1 MPIQRLPPELVNQI
15 AAGEIIER
23 PASVLK
29 ELLENALDAGARA
42 IHIEIEAGGARLIK
56 VRDDGRG
63 MGADDLL
70 LAVES
75 HATSKISALA
85 DLEHIASLG
94 FRGEALASIAA
105 VSDLQITS
113 RSAEASHA
121 LTLKAGRGESPAP
134 APHPAGTSVEVRDL
148 FHSVPARRKFL
159 RAEKTELRH
168 IQGLLRRIALGRP
181 DVGFELTHNGKRL
194 MHFPAQAEG
203 LAANRLKDVLGD
215 SFLNESL
222 AIDVDAAGLR
232 LGGWLGLPVA
242 ARGQADLQY
251 VYLNGR
257 MIRDRLV
264 TQALRRAYADVL
276 FKDRFPAYVL
286 QLQIDPAQVDVNV
299 HPTKHEVRFRES
311 GLVFDFLHRQVAR
324 ALSQGGASA
333 VPSALESESESE
345 YKSVSAPRPAPALSP
360 LPLPPPR
367 PASIPFPV
375 QEAAAVYS
383 ATRLGHAVAQIHGVY
398 LLAESAAG
406 LIVIDMH
413 AAHERIVYEK
423 LKKQYMA
430 SGIALQSLLVPVV
443 FEVTPAEADLAEE
456 QQQTLADLGL
466 DVERSGPQSLQI
478 RAVPALLAEAD
489 ATALVSDV
497 LADLAKAE
505 SDAPIESRMLARLA
519 TMGCHGS
526 VRANRRLMPAEQEA
540 LLREMEQTPNID
552 QCNHGRPTWVELP
565 MDALDRL
572 FLRGR

>member
-1 MPIQRLPPELVNQI
+1 
-15 AAGEIIER
+15 
-23 PASVLK
+23 
-29 ELLENALDAGARA
+29 
-42 IHIEIEAGGARLIK
+42 
-56 VRDDGRG
+56 
-63 MGADDLL
+63 
-70 LAVES
+70 
-75 HATSKISALA
+75 
-85 DLEHIASLG
+85 
-94 FRGEALASIAA
+94 
-105 VSDLQITS
+105 
-113 RSAEASHA
+113 
-121 LTLKAGRGESPAP
+121 
-134 APHPAGTSVEVRDL
+134 
-148 FHSVPARRKFL
+148 
-159 RAEKTELRH
+159 
-168 IQGLLRRIALGRP
+168 
-181 DVGFELTHNGKRL
+181 
-194 MHFPAQAEG
+194 
-203 LAANRLKDVLGD
+203 
-215 SFLNESL
+215 
-222 AIDVDAAGLR
+222 
-232 LGGWLGLPVA
+232 
-242 ARGQADLQY
+242 
-251 VYLNGR
+251 
-257 MIRDRLV
+257 
-264 TQALRRAYADVL
+264 
-276 FKDRFPAYVL
+276 
-286 QLQIDPAQVDVNV
+286 
-299 HPTKHEVRFRES
+299 
-311 GLVFDFLHRQVAR
+311 LHRQVAR

-345 YKSVSAPRPAPALSP
+345 FKSVSAPRPAPALSP

-383 ATRLGHAVAQIHGVY
+383 VTRLGHAVAQIHGVY

-430 SGIALQSLLVPVV
+430 SGIALQPLLVPVV

-489 ATALVSDV
+489 AAALVSDV
-497 LADLAKAE
+497 LADLTKAQ

>member
-1 MPIQRLPPELVNQI
+1 MPIQRLSPELVNQI

-42 IHIEIEAGGARLIK
+42 ITVEVAAGGARLIK

-63 MGADDLL
+63 MDKDDLA

-94 FRGEALASIAA
+94 FRGEALASIAS
-105 VSDLQITS
+105 VSNLQITS
-113 RSAEASHA
+113 RSADAAHA
-121 LTLKAGRGESPAP
+121 WMIKAGSAEPPSP
-134 APHPAGTSVEVRDL
+134 APHPVGTTVEVRDL

-168 IQGLLRRIALGRP
+168 IQALLRRLALARP

-194 MHFPAQAEG
+194 MQ
-203 LAANRLKDVLGD
+203 LAAQGDGQAVRRVRDVLGEG
-215 SFLNESL
+215 FVQQSL
-222 AIDVDAAGLR
+222 AVEMESAGLR
-232 LGGWLGLPVA
+232 LSGWLGLPVA

-264 TQALRRAYADVL
+264 SQALRRAYADVL

-286 QLQIDPAQVDVNV
+286 HLQIDPAQVDVNV
-299 HPTKHEVRFRES
+299 HPTKHEVRFREA

-324 ALSQGGASA
+324 ALSEGRVKPPAAAASV
-333 VPSALESESESE
+333 VPKSAGT
-345 YKSVSAPRPAPALSP
+345 PAPQPLS
-360 LPLPPPR
+360 
-367 PASIPFPV
+367 INFPV
-375 QEAAAVYS
+375 QEAVAVYGQS
-383 ATRLGHAVAQIHGVY
+383 VPAPAAPSEAPLGHPLAQIHGVY
-398 LLAESAAG
+398 LLAESSAG
-406 LIVIDMH
+406 LIVVDMH

-423 LKKQYMA
+423 LKKQYLDV
-430 SGIALQSLLVPVV
+430 GIAQQPLLVPVIMA
-443 FEVTPAEADLAEE
+443 VTPAEADLAEE
-456 QQQTLADLGL
+456 QRAALALLGL
-466 DVERSGPQSLQI
+466 DVARTGPQQLQV
-478 RAVPALLAEAD
+478 RGVPALLADAD
-489 ATALVSDV
+489 PAALTRDV
-497 LADLAKAE
+497 LADLAQSQ
-505 SDAPIESRMLARLA
+505 SDAPLEAQMLARLS
-519 TMGCHGS
+519 TMGCHGA
-526 VRANRRLMPAEQEA
+526 VRANRRLLPAEQEA

>member
-1 MPIQRLPPELVNQI
+1 MPIQRLSPDLVNQI

-42 IHIEIEAGGARLIK
+42 IHIEVEAGGARLIK

-63 MGADDLL
+63 MDADDLL

-75 HATSKISALA
+75 HATSKIAALA

-105 VSDLQITS
+105 VSNLQITS
-113 RSAEASHA
+113 RSAEADHA
-121 LTLKAGRGESPAP
+121 LTIKAGLGEMPVP
-134 APHPAGTSVEVRDL
+134 APHPVGTSVEVRDL

-181 DVGFELTHNGKRL
+181 DVGFELLNNGKRL
-194 MHFPAQAEG
+194 MHFPAQGDG
-203 LAANRLKDVLGD
+203 LAANRIKDVLGD
-215 SFLNESL
+215 AFLKESL
-222 AIDVDAAGLR
+222 VIDVDAAGLR
-232 LGGWLGLPVA
+232 LSGWLGLPVA

-333 VPSALESESESE
+333 EQPGPA
-345 YKSVSAPRPAPALSP
+345 SAPAPTLAPTPAPMARSAWVAPASSRPAM
-360 LPLPPPR
+360 R
-367 PASIPFPV
+367 PFPV

-383 ATRLGHAVAQIHGVY
+383 TARLGHAVAQIHGVY

-406 LIVIDMH
+406 LILIDMH

-423 LKKQYMA
+423 LKKQYLA
-430 SGIALQSLLVPVV
+430 SGIALQPLLVPAVC
-443 FEVTPAEADLAEE
+443 EVTPAEADLAEE
-456 QQQTLADLGL
+456 QQQTLSDLGL
-466 DVERSGPQSLQI
+466 DVERSGPQALQI
-478 RAVPALLAEAD
+478 RGVPALLADAD
-489 ATALVSDV
+489 PAALVRDV
-497 LADLAKAE
+497 LSDLTKSQ
-505 SDAPIESRMLARLA
+505 SDAPVESRMLARLG

-565 MDALDRL
+565 MAELDRL